1 MDGLGFCPIGLLAIV
16 LGVYLVFFMRGAR
29 SLREPVFKVAGG
41 AAAICLLLWSLV
53 PAMDPTVSTRR
64 LLWAMFSYPNFY
76 DYFLRWYLWG
86 WPILT
91 IVSTIG
97 ALQLITRFMA
107 NRARPALL
115 FIPGAILIPALIGSF
130 FQPSDDAVRYTI
142 HLYPAM
148 VILFAV
154 VTCEIIGYCH
164 WRFSYGRLRRGV
176 IATAVMLAR
185 RSSRARTQS
194 GGSVV
199 CWRLELPN
207 CRGIR
212 SEISEVGILSQDTMR
227 IIRRRASMSESI
239 SPRLTE

>member
-1 MDGLGFCPIGLLAIV
+1 
-16 LGVYLVFFMRGAR
+16 MRGAR

-185 RSSRARTQS
+185 VFIRPIRWQRGLLAIGAT
-194 GGSVV
+194 
-199 CWRLELPN
+199 ELP
-207 CRGIR
+207 GIR